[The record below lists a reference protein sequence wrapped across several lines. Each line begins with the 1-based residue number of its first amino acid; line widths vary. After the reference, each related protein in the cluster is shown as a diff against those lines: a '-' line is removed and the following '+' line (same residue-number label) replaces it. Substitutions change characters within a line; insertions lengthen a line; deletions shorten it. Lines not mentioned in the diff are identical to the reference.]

1 MPLFVLLFLNPNC
14 ICLERKDLGLF
25 SQFLCNK
32 AFIHSAQLNATD
44 FSFTDSPTGSNGQ
57 SSPAQI
63 FEETS
68 MQMDCSCYKTES
80 GKGYN
85 LVSTESN
92 RSYCLSYV
100 NEQLNLYDFP
110 WHCCKVC

>member
-1 MPLFVLLFLNPNC
+1 
-14 ICLERKDLGLF
+14 
-25 SQFLCNK
+25 
-32 AFIHSAQLNATD
+32 
-44 FSFTDSPTGSNGQ
+44 
-57 SSPAQI
+57 
-63 FEETS
+63 